1 MSSREGGFTINL
13 VLKVGDKKTYI
24 KGMAGEGSQ
33 HFVISSP

>member
-13 VLKVGDKKTYI
+13 VLKWVDKRTYI
-24 KGMAGEGSQ
+24 KGMAGEGPQ